1 MHVETG
7 PIPDSFLKKVSQT
20 VTNVIP
26 PRPADLRDDDH
37 VGPPPPSPPASVE
50 RPEPEAAERQ
60 GRQDQCWKESL
71 LFSTSQRPSDLNQ
84 DRNRSGS
91 PDVGIVVSI
100 DDEDWPNA
108 GCDHVW
114 RRSRAVVD

>member
-26 PRPADLRDDDH
+26 SRPADLRDDDH

-50 RPEPEAAERQ
+50 RPEPEAAESTGETGPVLEGKPVIFDEPEALGLEPGPESFRIARCRHRRQ
-60 GRQDQCWKESL
+60 
-71 LFSTSQRPSDLNQ
+71 
-84 DRNRSGS
+84 
-91 PDVGIVVSI
+91 
-100 DDEDWPNA
+100 
-108 GCDHVW
+108 H
-114 RRSRAVVD
+114 RR